1 MADSKIVVFQDKQIR
16 RAWMN
21 EQWYFSI
28 ADVVEF
34 LTDSVDVKQ
43 YIKRMRQRDPL
54 LNRNWGT
61 ICTPVAMIAADGR
74 RRSVQAADVKGLFRI
89 IQSIPSP
96 KAEPFKQWPAQVG
109 YERVQEIE
117 NPELAQE
124 RMKAVYEA
132 KGYPKDWIDK
142 RLRGI
147 AIRQNLTDEWK
158 ERGIREERD
167 FAILTAEIARATFGV
182 TPSEHRAIK
191 GLTKKGQNLRDH
203 MTDLE
208 LIFTMLGER
217 VTTEISQQEKPD
229 TFAESKRVA
238 RRGGNVAGVARKET
252 ERELGHSVVSGQNF
266 LDKNPDGLIEDT
278 IGLPP
283 LGSDKE

>member
-16 RAWMN
+16 RVWVDDD
-21 EQWYFSI
+21 WYFSI
-28 ADVVEF
+28 VDIVGVLTGSPEPRKYWNKVKTREF
-34 LTDSVDVKQ
+34 TDLQLSPIWLQLKL
-43 YIKRMRQRDPL
+43 P
-54 LNRNWGT
+54 
-61 ICTPVAMIAADGR
+61 AADGKQYR
-74 RRSVQAADVKGLFRI
+74 TDCATTQAMFRI

-96 KAEPFKQWPAQVG
+96 KAEPFKQWLAQVG

-124 RMKAVYEA
+124 RMKAIYEA

-191 GLTKKGQNLRDH
+191 RLTKKGQNLRDH

-229 TFAESKRVA
+229 TFAESKQVA
-238 RRGGNVAGVARKET
+238 RRGGNVAGVARRET

-266 LDKNPDGLIEDT
+266 LDRNPDGLIEDT

-283 LGSDKE
+283 LDSEKE

>member
-16 RAWMN
+16 RVWVDDD
-21 EQWYFSI
+21 WYFSI
-28 ADVVEF
+28 VDIVGVLTGSPEPRKYWNKVKTREF
-34 LTDSVDVKQ
+34 TDLQLSP
-43 YIKRMRQRDPL
+43 IWRQLKLP
-54 LNRNWGT
+54 
-61 ICTPVAMIAADGR
+61 AADGKQYR
-74 RRSVQAADVKGLFRI
+74 TDCATTQAMFRI

-96 KAEPFKQWPAQVG
+96 KAEPFKQWLAQVG

-124 RMKAVYEA
+124 RMKAIYEA

-182 TPSEHRAIK
+182 MPSEHRAIK
-191 GLTKKGQNLRDH
+191 RLTKKGQNLRDH

-229 TFAESKRVA
+229 TFAESKQVA
-238 RRGGNVAGVARKET
+238 RRGGNVAGVARRET

-266 LDKNPDGLIEDT
+266 LDRNPDGLIEDT

-283 LGSDKE
+283 LDSEKE

>member
-96 KAEPFKQWPAQVG
+96 KAEPFKQWLAQVG

-266 LDKNPDGLIEDT
+266 LDKNPDGLIKDT

>member
-16 RAWMN
+16 RVWVDDD
-21 EQWYFSI
+21 WYFSI
-28 ADVVEF
+28 VDIVGVLTGSPEPRKYWNKVKTREF
-34 LTDSVDVKQ
+34 TDLQLSP
-43 YIKRMRQRDPL
+43 IWRQLKLP
-54 LNRNWGT
+54 
-61 ICTPVAMIAADGR
+61 AADGKQYR
-74 RRSVQAADVKGLFRI
+74 TDCATTQAMFRI

-96 KAEPFKQWPAQVG
+96 KAEPFKQWLAQVG

-124 RMKAVYEA
+124 RMKAIYEA

-147 AIRQNLTDEWK
+147 AIRQNLTDAGK
-158 ERGIREERD
+158 ERAIREERD

-191 GLTKKGQNLRDH
+191 RLTKKGQNLRDH

-229 TFAESKRVA
+229 TFAESKQVA
-238 RRGGNVAGVARKET
+238 RRGGNVAGVARRET

-266 LDKNPDGLIEDT
+266 LDRNPDGLIEDT

-283 LGSDKE
+283 LDSEKE